1 MKKTPLE
8 VDKALLDSNL
18 IGTISLTKA
27 VLPHMIA
34 RHYGQIVIV
43 SSVLGKFG
51 NADIFYRNFTSS
63 YFHYELKRKI
73 NRFYQIHMG
82 SDYF

>member
-34 RHYGQIVIV
+34 RHNGQLVIV

-51 NADIFYRNFTSS
+51 NADIFYFKVISITGRIETKN
-63 YFHYELKRKI
+63 
-73 NRFYQIHMG
+73 
-82 SDYF
+82 